1 MVKSLNDLALFDDTD
16 AVVLMLHRDVQRF
29 VGLEDSYDNA
39 EKIRSLTLD
48 FRSNLETVL
57 LHMNATMPTTK
68 ICVTSPS
75 LVGEGG
81 PVFKPNWATQLVQRK
96 AEEFGQIAL
105 EMHLKY
111 PKIAFLDIH
120 KALKDSL
127 PPIWPFF
134 SGWLTHG
141 DGQTLNSRGTNIEVR
156 LLSELMLR
164 YYQERI
170 FDT

>member
-1 MVKSLNDLALFDDTD
+1 
-16 AVVLMLHRDVQRF
+16 
-29 VGLEDSYDNA
+29 
-39 EKIRSLTLD
+39 
-48 FRSNLETVL
+48 
-57 LHMNATMPTTK
+57 
-68 ICVTSPS
+68 
-75 LVGEGG
+75 
-81 PVFKPNWATQLVQRK
+81 
-96 AEEFGQIAL
+96 
-105 EMHLKY
+105 MHLKY